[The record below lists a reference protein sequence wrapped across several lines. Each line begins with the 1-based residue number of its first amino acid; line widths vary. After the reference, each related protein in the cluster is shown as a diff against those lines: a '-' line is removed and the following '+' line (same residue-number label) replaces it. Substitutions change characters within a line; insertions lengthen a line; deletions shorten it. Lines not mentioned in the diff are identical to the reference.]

1 MDKLEIIEDDDNGLE
16 SDYAG
21 PVDTGQVELPPL
33 EINSRV
39 SLKLGETIESGTVIF
54 CDVLPGK
61 ESLGYFVGVDMV
73 RNFGLHYLCEY
84 IYSFMTNLGRSKHFG
99 YLKRTNLE

>member
-1 MDKLEIIEDDDNGLE
+1 MYQGKQLFQCDEDCGVFVALDKLEIIEDDDNGLE

-21 PVDTGQVELPPL
+21 PVDTMQVELPPL

-73 RNFGLHYLCEY
+73 RNFCIILSL
-84 IYSFMTNLGRSKHFG
+84 
-99 YLKRTNLE
+99 

>member
-1 MDKLEIIEDDDNGLE
+1 MALDKLETLEEDDHGLE

-21 PVDTGQVELPPL
+21 PGDTVQMELRPL
-33 EINSRV
+33 QINSRV

-73 RNFGLHYLCEY
+73 RNFWSRRPLRVHLLV
-84 IYSFMTNLGRSKHFG
+84 S
-99 YLKRTNLE
+99 

>member
-1 MDKLEIIEDDDNGLE
+1 MMTLELE

-21 PVDTGQVELPPL
+21 PVDTMQVELPL

-73 RNFGLHYLCEY
+73 RNFELYCLCCIHLLVY
-84 IYSFMTNLGRSKHFG
+84 NQFRYSNTLN
-99 YLKRTNLE
+99 T